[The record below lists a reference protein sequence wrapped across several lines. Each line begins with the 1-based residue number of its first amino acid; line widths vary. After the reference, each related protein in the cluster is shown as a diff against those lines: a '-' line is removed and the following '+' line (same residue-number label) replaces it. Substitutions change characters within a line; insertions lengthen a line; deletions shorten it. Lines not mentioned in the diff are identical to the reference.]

1 MVCKPSASSE
11 SIWGVSAIYAKI
23 LHDPV
28 LQESQKKFW
37 LFKHNFRALDLTW
50 SDYVIVNKSTWVW
63 ELHNC
68 QLTLVTNLIK
78 LAENHEKGN
87 IFALAWLCLLAST
100 SFYEWNQLNAEILQI
115 AMFLLFCESQL
126 FHEATFLH
134 PSYGCYPFFVFQ
146 EENLCH
152 DKKAQNIW
160 VKMSTRCKVNTIS
173 EMKLGSDPLSETG
186 CNIFA

>member
-1 MVCKPSASSE
+1 M
-11 SIWGVSAIYAKI
+11 
-23 LHDPV
+23 HDPG

-50 SDYVIVNKSTWVW
+50 YDYVIVNKSTWVW

-68 QLTLVTNLIK
+68 QLTLITNFIK
-78 LAENHEKGN
+78 LSWKSQKGN

-115 AMFLLFCESQL
+115 AIFLLFCESQL

-134 PSYGCYPFFVFQ
+134 PSYGCYPF
-146 EENLCH
+146 LCF
-152 DKKAQNIW
+152 KKKTYAMIKKPKISESRCLQG
-160 VKMSTRCKVNTIS
+160 CKVNTIS
-173 EMKLGSDPLSETG
+173 EMILGSGPLSETE